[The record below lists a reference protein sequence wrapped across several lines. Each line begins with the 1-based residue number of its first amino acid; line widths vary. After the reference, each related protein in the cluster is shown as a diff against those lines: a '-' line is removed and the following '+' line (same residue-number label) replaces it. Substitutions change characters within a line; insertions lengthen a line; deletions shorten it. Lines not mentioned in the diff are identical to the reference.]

1 MIRTSGI
8 ALAALYLIGCAGD
21 APPTS
26 GECRALLQSR
36 TATRTEM
43 VAFIVRVKRDLD
55 AAPRNRI
62 DSHTEGLGLCTGA
75 LMRKAQSIK

>member
-1 MIRTSGI
+1 
-8 ALAALYLIGCAGD
+8 
-21 APPTS
+21 
-26 GECRALLQSR
+26 
-36 TATRTEM
+36 M
-43 VAFIVRVKRDLD
+43 VAFIVRAKRDLD